1 MGLTPTAHVPQTLG
15 AVDRKVASR
24 VERVFRKYAGNP
36 YPFFHIPLAVVTIGV
51 VVFGLSSARDRI
63 VVIGLALLAAAWYL
77 AWFDL
82 RHRQDTARRRLLFR
96 LGTFIGCVLMAG
108 LVSYSI
114 FYCIVIV
121 PLFVRLFI
129 ELPLVWSYPAGLI
142 MLIPLDLAFREIS
155 RLAGPGQG
163 VFLTIAGIRAVIL
176 LAVGVLLKTLL
187 TQLDDKQQLLD
198 QLTQTE
204 RRSGMLEERQ
214 RLAREIHDTLAQGFA
229 AILAHLETAE
239 LGRENGADRE
249 TERQH
254 IASARRVARD
264 SLEDAR
270 RMMAALRPEIL
281 ETADLPAAMT
291 RISDAWAERTGVPCT
306 VSITGAAMPLQRDI
320 EVALLRTAQEAL
332 ANAWKHAR
340 PSRVS
345 ITLSYMG
352 DLVVLDVQDDGVGGA
367 GSGGFGF
374 GLRSMRERMEQI
386 GGSLTVESTP
396 GEGTTISASAPSA
409 ASTADLPFFQR
420 GLLPR

>member
-1 MGLTPTAHVPQTLG
+1 MGLTPTAHVPQALG
-15 AVDRKVASR
+15 PVDRKVASR
-24 VERVFRKYAGNP
+24 VERVFRKYAGSP

-51 VVFGLSSARDRI
+51 VIFALSSARDRI

-77 AWFDL
+77 VWFDL
-82 RHRQDTARRRLLFR
+82 RHRQDTPRRRLLFR
-96 LGTFIGCVLMAG
+96 LGTFIGCALMAG

-129 ELPLVWSYPAGLI
+129 ELPLVWSYPAGLV

-187 TQLDDKQQLLD
+187 SQLDEKHRLVEQLK
-198 QLTQTE
+198 QTE
-204 RRSGMLEERQ
+204 RKSGMLEERQ

-229 AILAHLETAE
+229 AILAHLEIAE

-249 TERQH
+249 SERQH

-291 RISDAWAERTGVPCT
+291 RISDAWAERTGLPCT
-306 VSITGAAMPLQRDI
+306 VNITGVAMPLQRDI

-386 GGSLTVESTP
+386 GGSLTVESSP
-396 GEGTTISASAPSA
+396 GEGTTISASAPNV
-409 ASTADLPFFQR
+409 ASTADLAFFQR
-420 GLLPR
+420 GLLPT

>member
-1 MGLTPTAHVPQTLG
+1 
-15 AVDRKVASR
+15 
-24 VERVFRKYAGNP
+24 
-36 YPFFHIPLAVVTIGV
+36 
-51 VVFGLSSARDRI
+51 
-63 VVIGLALLAAAWYL
+63 
-77 AWFDL
+77 
-82 RHRQDTARRRLLFR
+82 
-96 LGTFIGCVLMAG
+96 
-108 LVSYSI
+108 VSYSI

-142 MLIPLDLAFREIS
+142 MLIPVDLAFREIS

-163 VFLTIAGIRAVIL
+163 VFLTIAGIRALVL

-187 TQLDDKQQLLD
+187 TQLDEKQQLVE
-198 QLTQTE
+198 QLKQTE
-204 RRSGMLEERQ
+204 RKSGMLEERQ

-249 TERQH
+249 SERQH

-291 RISDAWAERTGVPCT
+291 RISDAWAERTGLPCT
-306 VSITGAAMPLQRDI
+306 VSITGVAMPLQRDI

-352 DLVVLDVQDDGVGGA
+352 DVVVLDVQDDGIGGA
-367 GSGGFGF
+367 GSGGLGF

-396 GEGTTISASAPSA
+396 GEGTTISASAPNV

-420 GLLPR
+420 GLLPA

>member
-1 MGLTPTAHVPQTLG
+1 MEMTPSPHVAQTLG
-15 AVDRKVASR
+15 TADRRVASR

-36 YPFFHIPLAVVTIGV
+36 LPFFHIPLAAVTIGV
-51 VVFGLSSARDRI
+51 VIFGLSATRDRV

-77 AWFDL
+77 VWFDL
-82 RHRQDTARRRLLFR
+82 RNRQDTPRRRLVFR
-96 LGTFIGCVLMAG
+96 RSTFIGCALMAG

-129 ELPLVWSYPAGLI
+129 ELPLAWSYPAGLL

-163 VFLTIAGIRAVIL
+163 VFLTIAGIRAIIL
-176 LAVGVLLKTLL
+176 LAVGALLKTLL
-187 TQLDDKQQLLD
+187 SQLEEKQSLLD
-198 QLTQTE
+198 QLKQTE
-204 RRSGMLEERQ
+204 RKSGMLEERQ

-239 LGRENGADRE
+239 LGRGNGADRE
-249 TERQH
+249 SELQH

-281 ETADLPAAMT
+281 ETADLPAMT
-291 RISDAWAERTGVPCT
+291 RISNAWAERTGLPCT
-306 VSITGAAMPLQRDI
+306 VSITGMAMPLQRDI

-340 PSRVS
+340 PSRDS

-367 GSGGFGF
+367 GASGFGF
-374 GLRSMRERMEQI
+374 GLSSMRERIEQI
-386 GGSLTVESTP
+386 GGTLTVESAP
-396 GEGTTISASAPSA
+396 GEGTTISASAPNVA
-409 ASTADLPFFQR
+409 TTADLPFFKR
-420 GLLPR
+420 GLLQT